1 MAADLPEE
9 DIPVG
14 PRAAEIVAA
23 TLPEVVRAAVRPAE
37 ALRLLAAILRQDAMP
52 ADSSHAGPKPASS
65 HRSPS
70 GGSERSLLLSLGM
83 RAEKREPVPQRCVP

>member
-14 PRAAEIVAA
+14 PRVAEIVAA
-23 TLPEVVRAAVRPAE
+23 PPPEVAAIPPAVARGVVRPAV
-37 ALRLLAAILRQDAMP
+37 ALHLLTATLRQDAM
-52 ADSSHAGPKPASS
+52 AVNSSHAGPKPASS

-70 GGSERSLLLSLGM
+70 GGSARSLLLSLRM
-83 RAEKREPVPQRCVP
+83 

>member
-14 PRAAEIVAA
+14 PRVAEIVAA
-23 TLPEVVRAAVRPAE
+23 PPPEVAAIPPAVARAVVRPAVG
-37 ALRLLAAILRQDAMP
+37 LRLLAATLLRDAM
-52 ADSSHAGPKPASS
+52 AVNSSHAGPKPASS

-70 GGSERSLLLSLGM
+70 GGSARSLLLSLRM
-83 RAEKREPVPQRCVP
+83 

>member
-14 PRAAEIVAA
+14 PRVAEIVAA
-23 TLPEVVRAAVRPAE
+23 TPPEVVRGVVRPAV
-37 ALRLLAAILRQDAMP
+37 ALHLHLLLTATLRQDAM
-52 ADSSHAGPKPASS
+52 AINSSHAGPKPASS

-70 GGSERSLLLSLGM
+70 GGSARSLLLS
-83 RAEKREPVPQRCVP
+83 QRV

>member
-23 TLPEVVRAAVRPAE
+23 IPPAVVRGVVRPAV
-37 ALRLLAAILRQDAMP
+37 ALHLHLLTATLRQDAM
-52 ADSSHAGPKPASS
+52 AVNSSHAGPKPASS

-70 GGSERSLLLSLGM
+70 GGSARSLLLSLRM
-83 RAEKREPVPQRCVP
+83 